1 MPGSYALYRCA
12 VLSTSSGSIDSMA
25 GRDSTIH
32 ILHLNI
38 SFNHQWHAD
47 GSDVNN
53 KEYCEWRV
61 NHLDEPIS
69 TLPPC
74 EDELS
79 KTFNYLVE
87 QGYHEA
93 IVTTLSHKL
102 SDSADVIRKMA
113 AQFPQLKIHVID
125 TGTCCMPEGFF
136 AMEAER
142 LLRAGLPPQTVVAH
156 LESLKPY
163 CHIVFGLS
171 SLKSL
176 SLGGTLSRVGASFGD
191 WLGLRNVLH
200 FSQDNLERLET
211 VTDDVKMF
219 DSIIAN
225 TVSLMNDKPKDQFIL
240 GGLYTGDEE
249 RYQLFAE
256 RFFEKTGR
264 RIGQGVPVSPVVAAH
279 VGICGVGVGMVERIA
294 APA

>member
-1 MPGSYALYRCA
+1 
-12 VLSTSSGSIDSMA
+12 MA
-25 GRDSTIH
+25 GRDSAIQ

-38 SFNHQWHAD
+38 SFDHQWHAD
-47 GSDVNN
+47 GSDVGN
-53 KEYCEWRV
+53 KEYCDWRA
-61 NHLDEPIS
+61 NHLDEAVA

-79 KTFNYLVE
+79 KTFAYLAE

-113 AQFPQLKIHVID
+113 SQFPQLKIHVID

-136 AMEAER
+136 AIEAER

-176 SLGGTLSRVGASFGD
+176 SLGGTLARVGASFGD
-191 WLGLRNVLH
+191 WLGLRTVLH

-211 VTDDVKMF
+211 VTDDAKMF

-225 TVSLMNDKPKDQFIL
+225 AVGLMDGKPADRFLL
-240 GGLYTGDEE
+240 GGIYTGDET
-249 RYQLFAE
+249 RYRLFAE

-264 RIGQGVPVSPVVAAH
+264 KLGEGVPISPVVAAH
-279 VGICGVGVGMVERIA
+279 VGICGVGVGMVERVA

>member
-53 KEYCEWRV
+53 KEYCEWRA

-113 AQFPQLKIHVID
+113 AQFPQL
-125 TGTCCMPEGFF
+125 TTF
-136 AMEAER
+136 
-142 LLRAGLPPQTVVAH
+142 
-156 LESLKPY
+156 S
-163 CHIVFGLS
+163 
-171 SLKSL
+171 
-176 SLGGTLSRVGASFGD
+176 
-191 WLGLRNVLH
+191 H
-200 FSQDNLERLET
+200 F
-211 VTDDVKMF
+211 
-219 DSIIAN
+219 
-225 TVSLMNDKPKDQFIL
+225 
-240 GGLYTGDEE
+240 
-249 RYQLFAE
+249 
-256 RFFEKTGR
+256 RFTR
-264 RIGQGVPVSPVVAAH
+264 PVS
-279 VGICGVGVGMVERIA
+279 GWLR
-294 APA
+294 

>member
-1 MPGSYALYRCA
+1 MPVLMLCTAVRFYRHPA
-12 VLSTSSGSIDSMA
+12 VQLTVWPDATAPYIFC
-25 GRDSTIH
+25 I
-32 ILHLNI
+32 LNI

-53 KEYCEWRV
+53 KEYCEWRT
-61 NHLDEPIS
+61 NHLDDPIS

-74 EDELS
+74 EDELF

-176 SLGGTLSRVGASFGD
+176 SLGGTLSRVGASF
-191 WLGLRNVLH
+191 R
-200 FSQDNLERLET
+200 RL
-211 VTDDVKMF
+211 
-219 DSIIAN
+219 A
-225 TVSLMNDKPKDQFIL
+225 
-240 GGLYTGDEE
+240 
-249 RYQLFAE
+249 
-256 RFFEKTGR
+256 
-264 RIGQGVPVSPVVAAH
+264 
-279 VGICGVGVGMVERIA
+279 RIA
-294 APA
+294 